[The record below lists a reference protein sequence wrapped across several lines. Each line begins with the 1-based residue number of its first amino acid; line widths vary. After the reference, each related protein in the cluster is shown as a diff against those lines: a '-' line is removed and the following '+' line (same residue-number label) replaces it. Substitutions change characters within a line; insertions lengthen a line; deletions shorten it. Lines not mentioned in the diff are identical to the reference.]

1 MWGLCIPE
9 NAFLLLPHMPCCLYA
24 DFFLLCFPQNLKKK
38 SCIVLIAV
46 SVWGQSEDIVRI
58 VNTATDWI
66 WESNAKRRSCSPQGL
81 QTSGSSR
88 VWERQQLW
96 YKEVPWP
103 LERDFWSHLGV
114 LLRTKSSGKQEVRRS
129 RNEAP
134 ASSLIRLQ
142 TWNIGFAYLSR
153 SSSWS
158 CLRLVVFHAT
168 QSCIFSL

>member
-1 MWGLCIPE
+1 M
-9 NAFLLLPHMPCCLYA
+9 LY
-24 DFFLLCFPQNLKKK
+24 Q
-38 SCIVLIAV
+38 
-46 SVWGQSEDIVRI
+46 GMSEDIVRI

-66 WESNAKRRSCSPQGL
+66 WESNAKRRSCSPQGASKLAEGQNNLMCPVTTGSDDGYLLPRFQMKQAGVGVNGL